1 MISSLKPLLAGLCIL
16 AILSVWSQA
25 EVREFT
31 SSSGQKIVATVLE
44 VKDGKV
50 TIQRKD
56 GRTFTAAISLFSPA
70 DQEFFNQWKPA
81 GTSAGSSSD
90 WYQWRG
96 PNRNAI
102 SDESG
107 LMSAWEDSG
116 PSLLWRNRGL
126 GSGMSSLVISG
137 DHFFTMG
144 QIDGKTMI
152 LCRKLEDGSEVW
164 STPIGTG
171 EPNCTPT
178 VDPESGLVF
187 GLSKKGE
194 LACLNT
200 EDGSLVWST
209 DFQRDFGGQMMS
221 GWGYSESP
229 LVDGDRLICSP
240 GGDEALLAA
249 LDKRTG
255 ETIWKTRAPD
265 GDLGPAGKAGAGYG
279 SIVISNGAGIKHYV
293 QLVGRG
299 LVGVS
304 AEDGRLLWN
313 YNRIA
318 NGTANVPTPIVSGDL
333 VFGST
338 GYNDGGSALLEL
350 RKRGN
355 SGVSANERYYK
366 SNRELQNHHGGMI
379 LLGEHLY
386 LGHGHNN
393 GFPACIEL
401 ESGEALWEIDRGPGS
416 GSAAIVYA
424 DGHLYFRY
432 QDHTMAL
439 FEANP
444 NELKL
449 KGTFKIA
456 SSNKESWPHP
466 VIQDGKLYLR
476 DQDEIL
482 CYDIKG

>member
-1 MISSLKPLLAGLCIL
+1 MIPVTKTSFIAVLVLNGLLLT
-16 AILSVWSQA
+16 SQA

-31 SSSGQKIVATVLE
+31 SSSGVKIVATVLD
-44 VKDGKV
+44 VSDGKA
-50 TIQRKD
+50 TIQRED
-56 GRTFTAAISLFSPA
+56 GRKFTAPLSLFSPE
-70 DQEFFNQWKPA
+70 DQEFFKNWKPA
-81 GTSAGSSSD
+81 ASPTGTSSD

-96 PNRNAI
+96 PERNAI
-102 SDESG
+102 STESG
-107 LMSAWEDSG
+107 LLSEWPESG
-116 PSLLWRNRGL
+116 PELLWRNRGL
-126 GSGMSSLVISG
+126 GAGMSSLVISG

-144 QIDGKTMI
+144 QVNGSAMI

-164 STPIGTG
+164 STAIGSD

-178 VDPESGLVF
+178 VDPESGLVY
-187 GLSKKGE
+187 GLTKKGE
-194 LACLNT
+194 LACVNIET
-200 EDGSLVWST
+200 GEIVWSKDYT
-209 DFQRDFGGQMMS
+209 SDFGGKMMS
-221 GWGYSESP
+221 TWGYSESP
-229 LVDGDRLICSP
+229 LVDGDKLICTP

-249 LDKRTG
+249 LDKKTG
-255 ETIWKTRAPD
+255 ETIWMTRAPD
-265 GDLGPAGKAGAGYG
+265 GDLGSAGKAGAGYG
-279 SIVISNGAGIKHYV
+279 SIVISHGAGVKQYV

-299 LVGVS
+299 LVSVS

-318 NGTANVPTPIVSGDL
+318 NGTANVPTPIVSGDF
-333 VFGST
+333 VFGSS

-355 SGVSANERYYK
+355 TGVSATEKYYK
-366 SNRELQNHHGGMI
+366 DNRELQNHHGGMI
-379 LLGEHLY
+379 LVGEHIY
-386 LGHGHNN
+386 MGHGHNN
-393 GFPACIEL
+393 GFPVCVEL
-401 ESGEALWEIDRGPGS
+401 ESGDPTWEIDRGPGS

-432 QDHTMAL
+432 QDHKMAL

-444 NELKL
+444 DELKL
-449 KGTFKIA
+449 KGTFQIA
-456 SSNKESWPHP
+456 SSNKQSWPHP